1 MEICKEQECQ
11 PHGFWPNMNQTSW
24 PSAWQLPS
32 FTHFVYILHKIMDY
46 TLTKI
51 VQLFTITPFVIHFIF
66 AKGSKT

>member
-1 MEICKEQECQ
+1 MSATRLRASHE
-11 PHGFWPNMNQTSW
+11 PNQLA
-24 PSAWQLPS
+24 SAWQLPS